1 VYYFFYLDMFACMSV
16 RPKFAVVEGKIFA
29 DPEYQVLELICI
41 SKLEASVLDHTCSY
55 FILF

>member
-1 VYYFFYLDMFACMSV
+1 MFACMSV

-41 SKLEASVLDHTCSY
+41 SKPEASVLDHTCSY